1 MDEFI
6 GGSLELGLGGSG
18 HKNIGRKD
26 YLDQLNS
33 KLRTKGFQ
41 DHFKTH

>member
-6 GGSLELGLGGSG
+6 WGSLELGFGGSG

-26 YLDQLNS
+26 YLDQFYS
-33 KLRTKGFQ
+33 KLRTKGFR